1 MKEEDKLFRKVGTD
15 NPFSVPDGYFEKM
28 TSELMDKLPEKKP
41 AIAEMKEAS
50 RWERLKPLLYMA
62 AMFVGAALIINV
74 ATFKSGDGKTTES
87 VAQAEATD
95 AEQEEERYICEMAE
109 GAQMDDYSLYVYLTA
124 NE

>member
-1 MKEEDKLFRKVGTD
+1 MKEEDKLFRKIGTD
-15 NPFSVPDGYFEKM
+15 NPFSVPDGYFEQM

-41 AIAEMKEAS
+41 VIAEMKEAS

-74 ATFKSGDGKTTES
+74 ATFRSGGSTAADTT
-87 VAQAEATD
+87 AQTEISE
-95 AEQEEERYICEMAE
+95 AEQEDRYICEMAD

>member
-1 MKEEDKLFRKVGTD
+1 
-15 NPFSVPDGYFEKM
+15 
-28 TSELMDKLPEKKP
+28 MDKLPEKKP
-41 AIAEMKEAS
+41 VIAEMKEVS

-74 ATFKSGDGKTTES
+74 ATFRSGGSTAADTT
-87 VAQAEATD
+87 AQTEISE
-95 AEQEEERYICEMAE
+95 AEQEDRYICEMAD

>member
-1 MKEEDKLFRKVGTD
+1 MKEEDKLFRKIGTD
-15 NPFSVPDGYFEKM
+15 NPFSVPDGYFEQM

-41 AIAEMKEAS
+41 VIAEMKEVS

-74 ATFKSGDGKTTES
+74 ATFRSGGSTAADTT
-87 VAQAEATD
+87 AQTEISE
-95 AEQEEERYICEMAE
+95 AEQEERYICEMAD

>member
-1 MKEEDKLFRKVGTD
+1 MKEEDKLFRKIGTD
-15 NPFSVPDGYFEKM
+15 NPFSVPDGYFEQM
-28 TSELMDKLPEKKP
+28 TSELMDKLPEMKP
-41 AIAEMKEAS
+41 VIAEMKEAS

-74 ATFKSGDGKTTES
+74 ATFRSGGSTAADTT
-87 VAQAEATD
+87 AQTEISE
-95 AEQEEERYICEMAE
+95 AEQEDRYICEMAD

>member
-1 MKEEDKLFRKVGTD
+1 MKEEDKLFRKIGTD
-15 NPFSVPDGYFEKM
+15 NPFSVPDGYFEQM

-41 AIAEMKEAS
+41 VIAEMKEAS

-74 ATFKSGDGKTTES
+74 ATFRSGGSTAAGTT
-87 VAQAEATD
+87 AQTEISE
-95 AEQEEERYICEMAE
+95 AEQEDRYICEMAD
-109 GAQMDDYSLYVYLTA
+109 GAQMDDYSLYLYMTA

>member
-1 MKEEDKLFRKVGTD
+1 MKEEDKLFRKIGTD
-15 NPFSVPDGYFEKM
+15 NPFSVPDGYFEQM

-41 AIAEMKEAS
+41 VIAEMKEAS

-74 ATFKSGDGKTTES
+74 ATFRSGGSTAADTT
-87 VAQAEATD
+87 AQTEISE
-95 AEQEEERYICEMAE
+95 AEQEDRYICEMAD
-109 GAQMDDYSLYVYLTA
+109 GAQMDDYSLYLYMTA